1 MFIAYFKF
9 GAVSVYTVQQAA
21 EALVLTLKEFF
32 CLLSHDEHYAVTFMD
47 SQKTYLE
54 SATECRLECC
64 EESGKCP
71 GISHCLESGHPA
83 TNDSCFKLQH

>member
-32 CLLSHDEHYAVTFMD
+32 LLIKS
-47 SQKTYLE
+47 
-54 SATECRLECC
+54 
-64 EESGKCP
+64 
-71 GISHCLESGHPA
+71 
-83 TNDSCFKLQH
+83 